1 MQNESAIDW
10 SWRGEVLRLGVT
22 RLGAGP
28 TLLLLPALS
37 SISTREEM
45 RPLQTLLAA
54 SFATVSVD
62 WPGFG
67 DQPRPFIDWRP
78 DAYRAFLSHVLA
90 EVAPHPC
97 ATIAVGHA
105 AAYALQQAEKAPG
118 SAGAL
123 ILVAPTWRG
132 PLPTMSGKPPA
143 SFEAVAR
150 LVDARGI
157 GAFVYAL
164 NVNPLVVMKM
174 ARGHV
179 YGDARFLTAQR
190 LAEKLKVTR
199 APGAR
204 HASVRFVTGLL
215 DPFANRAAFLAEARK
230 VQDPILVLYGAATP
244 RKSRAEMEALAALP
258 GVQKRIL
265 PRGKLAVQEEDP
277 AAVET
282 AIRTFLGSH
291 AGPRKASA

>member
-1 MQNESAIDW
+1 MQNETVIDW
-10 SWRGEVLRLGVT
+10 SWRGEALRLGVT

-45 RPLQTLLAA
+45 RPLQTLLAS

-67 DQPRPFIDWRP
+67 DQPRPFVDWRP
-78 DAYRAFLSHVLA
+78 DAYRAFLNHLLT
-90 EVAPHPC
+90 EIAPHPR

-123 ILVAPTWRG
+123 ILIAPTWRG

-143 SFEAVAR
+143 SFKAFAQ
-150 LVDARGI
+150 LVDAKGI

-164 NVNPLVVMKM
+164 NVNPLVVAKM

-179 YGDARFLTAQR
+179 YGDARFLTQQK
-190 LAEKLKVTR
+190 LFEKLKVTR
-199 APGAR
+199 AAGAR

-215 DPFANRAAFLAEARK
+215 DPSVSRAAILAGARQVK
-230 VQDPILVLYGAATP
+230 DPILVLYGAATP
-244 RKSRAEMEALAALP
+244 RKSRSEMEALAALP
-258 GVQKRIL
+258 GAQKRVL
-265 PRGKLAVQEEDP
+265 PRGKLAVQEEHP
-277 AAVET
+277 APVAEAVR
-282 AIRTFLGSH
+282 AFLDGL
-291 AGPRKASA
+291 A